1 MERQVADSS
10 QKVFLILEN
19 LKVHHAKRVM
29 AWLAERED
37 QIEAFYLPPC
47 SPEINPDEYLSR
59 DFNTGLRSS
68 DRATSKKASRFVAFL
83 SKTPERVMAYFN
95 QSAVQ

>member
-1 MERQVADSS
+1 MNTDLFIGFMERQVADSS

-37 QIEAFYLPPC
+37 QIDARDQ
-47 SPEINPDEYLSR
+47 SRRIPEPRLQYR
-59 DFNTGLRSS
+59 
-68 DRATSKKASRFVAFL
+68 VAVF
-83 SKTPERVMAYFN
+83 
-95 QSAVQ
+95 